1 MSIGNRFLE
10 ALPPREFGLV
20 SPHLRKTLLP
30 KNAVLSKDGQRVE
43 RLYFPISGLISCMA
57 STSAGQRMEIYSG
70 GHNDVLNVPG
80 MLNENAWLQAKV
92 QFPGVAFTLA
102 ADEFFRLIEVTR
114 VLPRLLFRYLQIL
127 FERFARTA
135 VCARFHG
142 TEQRVSLWLALAAE
156 NIKGSELE
164 CTHESI
170 AEAVGAR
177 RATVTTALSTLEQ
190 KKVIHRRRG
199 ILTILSMEYLES
211 FTCDCLH
218 AIRAGYHAAGMA
230 MS

>member
-1 MSIGNRFLE
+1 MRIGNRFLE

-20 SPHLRKTLLP
+20 SPHLRKTVLP
-30 KNAVLSKDGQRVE
+30 KNAVLSEDGQRVE

-70 GHNDVLNVPG
+70 GHNDVVNVPG
-80 MLNENAWLQAKV
+80 MLNENASLQTKV

-102 ADEFFRLIEVTR
+102 GNEFFRLIEVTH
-114 VLPRLLFRYLQIL
+114 VFPRLLFRYLQIL
-127 FERFARTA
+127 FERFARAA
-135 VCARFHG
+135 VCARFHQA
-142 TEQRVSLWLALAAE
+142 EQRVCLWLALAAE

-177 RATVTTALSTLEQ
+177 RATVTTTLATLEQ
-190 KKVIHRRRG
+190 KEVIYRG
-199 ILTILSMEYLES
+199 RGSLTILSMEYLECL
-211 FTCDCLH
+211 TCDCLH
-218 AIRAGYHAAGMA
+218 AIRSGYHASGMA